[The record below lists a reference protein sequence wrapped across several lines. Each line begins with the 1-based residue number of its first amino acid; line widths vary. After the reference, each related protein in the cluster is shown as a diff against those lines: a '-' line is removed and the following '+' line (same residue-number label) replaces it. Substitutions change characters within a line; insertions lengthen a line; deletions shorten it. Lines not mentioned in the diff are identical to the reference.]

1 MLHNANHLKVIF
13 GPSCA
18 PSFRSSVV
26 ATINDLADRQHFT
39 HTPWHDHRFADGEFL
54 PQILENVRG
63 SDVFIIQPTNPP
75 EENFKYLKMLT
86 QAAALASARNVT
98 VILPYHRDLR
108 QDRKDRPRVAVTAK
122 LSLRE
127 IECSMAAAS
136 SRHIIFFHPHF
147 SQVIGFVDAT
157 CDLLYPTAIFFEYMR
172 KHLGDHLQEVVP
184 AGADTG
190 AAGLAARYAKLINTD
205 SFAVGYKVR
214 DQNDSVSFRD
224 IIGDIDG
231 KIVAVVDDMIDTGGT
246 LCKFIQKAHEKGARA
261 IYAFATHGVLAGTA
275 VSKLQDVAQKTCL
288 KKVVLTNS
296 INNEHRDLSPDLFE
310 ILDCG
315 PLIGEAIWR
324 THVGGSISEIAGAF
338 ADRSAN

>member
-1 MLHNANHLKVIF
+1 MDTNSLKIIF

-18 PSFRSSVV
+18 PSLRKSVISK
-26 ATINDLADRQHFT
+26 INWLADRQHFT
-39 HTPWHDHRFADGEFL
+39 HIPWQDHRFADGEFL

-63 SDVFIIQPTNPP
+63 NDVFIIQPTNPP
-75 EENFKYLKMLT
+75 EENFKYVKMLA
-86 QAAALASARNVT
+86 QAAALASAKSVT
-98 VILPYHRDLR
+98 VVLPYHRDLR

-127 IECSMAAAS
+127 IECSMTAAS
-136 SRHIIFFHPHF
+136 SRHIMFFHPHF
-147 SQVIGFVDAT
+147 SQVIGFVDVT
-157 CDLLYPTAIFFEYMR
+157 CDLLYPTAIFFEYMQR
-172 KHLGDHLQEVVP
+172 QFGDRLKHVVP

-205 SFAVGYKVR
+205 SFAVGYKIR
-214 DQNDSVSFRD
+214 DKNDSVSFRD

-246 LCKFIQKAHEKGARA
+246 LCKFIQKANEKGAQE
-261 IYAFATHGVLAGTA
+261 IYAFATHAILAGDA
-275 VSKLQDVAQKTCL
+275 ISKLQEVAAKTCL
-288 KKVVLTNS
+288 KKVILTNS
-296 INNEHRDLSPDLFE
+296 INNEQRDLNHDLFE
-310 ILDCG
+310 VLDCG

-338 ADRSAN
+338 A

>member
-1 MLHNANHLKVIF
+1 MIYNGNPLKVIF

-18 PSFRSSVV
+18 PSLRNSVIT
-26 ATINDLADRQHFT
+26 TINNLADRQHFV
-39 HTPWHDHRFADGEFL
+39 HTPWQDHRFADGEFL
-54 PQILENVRG
+54 PQIMENVRG

-75 EENFKYLKMLT
+75 EENFKYMKLLV
-86 QAAALASARNVT
+86 QAAALASAKSVT
-98 VILPYHRDLR
+98 AILPYMRDLR
-108 QDRKDRPRVAVTAK
+108 QDRKDRPRVAVSAK
-122 LSLRE
+122 LALRE
-127 IECSMAAAS
+127 IESAMAAAS
-136 SRHIIFFHPHF
+136 SRHIMFFHPHF
-147 SQVIGFVDAT
+147 SQVIGFVDVT

-172 KHLGDHLQEVVP
+172 QHLGDRFVDVVP

-214 DQNDSVSFRD
+214 DKNDSVSFRD

-246 LCKFIQKAHEKGARA
+246 LCKFILKAHEKGARE
-261 IYAFATHGVLAGTA
+261 IYAFATHAVLAGDA
-275 VSKLQDVAQKTCL
+275 VQKLQEVALKTCL

-296 INNEHRDLSPDLFE
+296 MNNEHRNLDPNLFE
-310 ILDCG
+310 VLDCG
-315 PLIGEAIWR
+315 PLIGEAIYR

-338 ADRSAN
+338 ADR